1 MYGIFYAP
9 EKLQIR
15 RKDREKKKYL
25 VSHTWIVKTPLP
37 LISGQSYININK
49 KTKKKF
55 KHLGISYSSIDK

>member
-49 KTKKKF
+49 KTKKNSNIWEF
-55 KHLGISYSSIDK
+55 RIPP